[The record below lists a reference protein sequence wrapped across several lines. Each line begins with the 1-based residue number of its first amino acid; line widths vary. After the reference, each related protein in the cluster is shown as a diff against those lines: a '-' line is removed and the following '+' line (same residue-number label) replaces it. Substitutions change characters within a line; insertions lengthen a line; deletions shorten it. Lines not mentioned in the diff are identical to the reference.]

1 MARPAHWPPAPR
13 PGRAQPARPACD
25 FAPLHRAA
33 DGRRRAGP
41 RIGTPP
47 IRGLDKLVAQAVP
60 ERTRRDQTVED
71 CIVSSGPAIALISL
85 MGSLQDGRYVLSV
98 WNTPPFALIAAPVA
112 LYLWHKTAQPPLP
125 PPAGTAVFITLIVTN
140 RQ

>member
-1 MARPAHWPPAPR
+1 
-13 PGRAQPARPACD
+13 
-25 FAPLHRAA
+25 
-33 DGRRRAGP
+33 
-41 RIGTPP
+41 
-47 IRGLDKLVAQAVP
+47 VAQAVP

-112 LYLWHKTAQPPLP
+112 LYLWHKTAPPPLP

-140 RQ
+140 RQSWPAIFTDLVPLVLIPLREACHAIRRNGKGTR